1 LKLTI
6 LIPAYNEEKTI
17 EECIKSIGKSFS
29 KVNEIEIMVIDDG
42 SSDKTAELARDCGAV
57 VYSFTHN
64 QGLAK
69 AISYGF
75 AKARERKTDLLV
87 ILDADN
93 QYDPKEIPLLLEPI
107 LEKKADVVLGDRQI
121 MKLDH
126 MPLQKKIGN
135 KLSSRIVSKLM
146 GQRINDAQTGFRAF
160 NLDALNKLHIFSG
173 YTYTQET
180 LLQAKYKGLKILEVP
195 VAFRRRNDK
204 SRLISNI
211 FTYAFRT
218 ISLIASTI
226 IFYKSFKFF
235 GILTVILFGIGV
247 GLSVFLLN
255 HYYTTGGIKPYYPTT
270 MLTAIFLITA
280 AISALMTI
288 ISSIMNRQSILLE
301 EINQKLNKNT
311 FYKNNNNS

>member
-1 LKLTI
+1 LKLSI

-17 EECIKSIGKSFS
+17 VDCIKSIDTSFP
-29 KVNEIEIMVIDDG
+29 KINEIEIIVIDDG

-57 VYSFTHN
+57 VYSFTQN

-69 AISYGF
+69 AVSYGF
-75 AKARERKTDLLV
+75 SKTLERKTDILV

-93 QYDPKEIPLLLEPI
+93 QYDPKEIPLLLDPI
-107 LEKKADVVLGDRQI
+107 LENKSDIVLGDRQI

-180 LLQAKYKGLKILEVP
+180 LLQAKYKGLKIIEVP
-195 VAFRRRNDK
+195 VSFRRRKDK

-218 ISLIASTI
+218 ISLIGSTI

-235 GILTVILFGIGV
+235 GVLTLILFGIGV

-255 HYYTTGGIKPYYPTT
+255 HFYTTGNISPYYPTT

-301 EINQKLNKNT
+301 KINQKLNENT
-311 FYKNNNNS
+311 FYNNNNNS

>member
-1 LKLTI
+1 LKLVI
-6 LIPAYNEEKTI
+6 LIPAFNEEKTI
-17 EECIKSIGKSFS
+17 SDVIKSIGTSFP
-29 KVNEIEIMVIDDG
+29 KINEIEVLVIDDG
-42 SSDKTAELARDCGAV
+42 STDKTADVARSCGAL
-57 VYSFTHN
+57 VYSFTQN
-64 QGLAK
+64 KGLAK

-75 AKARERKTDLLV
+75 SKARERKADILV

-93 QYDPKEIPLLLEPI
+93 QYDPNEIPLLLDPI
-107 LEKKADVVLGDRQI
+107 LEKKADIVLGDRKI

-135 KLSSRIVSKLM
+135 KLSSRVVSKLM

-160 NLDALNKLHIFSG
+160 NQDAINKLHIFSG

-255 HYYTTGGIKPYYPTT
+255 HFYTTGNINPYYPTT
-270 MLTAIFLITA
+270 VLAAIFLITA
-280 AISALMTI
+280 AICTLMTI
-288 ISSIMNRQSILLE
+288 ISLIMNRQSILLE
-301 EINQKLNKNT
+301 EINQKLNKST
-311 FYKNNNNS
+311 F

>member
-1 LKLTI
+1 MKLVI
-6 LIPAYNEEKTI
+6 LIPAFNEEKTI
-17 EECIKSIGKSFS
+17 SDVIKSIGTSFP
-29 KVNEIEIMVIDDG
+29 KINEIEVLVIDDG
-42 SSDKTAELARDCGAV
+42 STDKTADVARSCGAL
-57 VYSFTHN
+57 VYSFTQN
-64 QGLAK
+64 KGLAK

-75 AKARERKTDLLV
+75 SKARERKADILV

-93 QYDPKEIPLLLEPI
+93 QYDPNEIPLLLDPI
-107 LEKKADVVLGDRQI
+107 LEKKADIVLGDRKI

-135 KLSSRIVSKLM
+135 KLSSRVVSKLM

-160 NLDALNKLHIFSG
+160 NQDAINKLHIFSG

-226 IFYKSFKFF
+226 IFYKSLKFF

-255 HYYTTGGIKPYYPTT
+255 HFYTTGNISPYYPTT
-270 MLTAIFLITA
+270 VLAAIFLITA
-280 AISALMTI
+280 AICTLMTI
-288 ISSIMNRQSILLE
+288 ISLIMNRQSILLE
-301 EINQKLNKNT
+301 EINQKLNKST
-311 FYKNNNNS
+311 F

>member
-1 LKLTI
+1 LKLVI
-6 LIPAYNEEKTI
+6 LIPAFNEEKTI
-17 EECIKSIGKSFS
+17 SDVIKSIGTSFS
-29 KVNEIEIMVIDDG
+29 KINEIEVLVIDDG
-42 SSDKTAELARDCGAV
+42 STDKTADVARSCGAL
-57 VYSFTHN
+57 VYSFTQN
-64 QGLAK
+64 KGLAK

-75 AKARERKTDLLV
+75 SKARERKADILV

-93 QYDPKEIPLLLEPI
+93 QYDPNEIPLLLDPI
-107 LEKKADVVLGDRQI
+107 LEKKADIVLGDRKI

-135 KLSSRIVSKLM
+135 KLSSRVVSKLM

-160 NLDALNKLHIFSG
+160 NQDAINKLHIFSG

-255 HYYTTGGIKPYYPTT
+255 HFYTTGNINPYYPTT
-270 MLTAIFLITA
+270 VLAAIFLITA
-280 AISALMTI
+280 AICTLMTI
-288 ISSIMNRQSILLE
+288 ISLIMNRQSILLE
-301 EINQKLNKNT
+301 EINQKLNKST
-311 FYKNNNNS
+311 F

>member
-1 LKLTI
+1 LKLVI
-6 LIPAYNEEKTI
+6 LIPAFNEEKTI
-17 EECIKSIGKSFS
+17 SDVIKSIGTSFS
-29 KVNEIEIMVIDDG
+29 KINEIEVLVIDDG
-42 SSDKTAELARDCGAV
+42 STDKTADVARSCGAL
-57 VYSFTHN
+57 VYSFTQN
-64 QGLAK
+64 KGLAK

-75 AKARERKTDLLV
+75 SKARERKADILV

-93 QYDPKEIPLLLEPI
+93 QYDPNEIPLLLDPI
-107 LEKKADVVLGDRQI
+107 LEKKADIVLGDRKI

-135 KLSSRIVSKLM
+135 KLSSRVVSKLM

-160 NLDALNKLHIFSG
+160 NQDAINKLHIFSG

-255 HYYTTGGIKPYYPTT
+255 HFYTTGNIKPYYPTT
-270 MLTAIFLITA
+270 VLAAIFLITA
-280 AISALMTI
+280 AICTLMTI
-288 ISSIMNRQSILLE
+288 ISLIMNRQSILLE
-301 EINQKLNKNT
+301 EINQKLNKST
-311 FYKNNNNS
+311 F

>member
-6 LIPAYNEEKTI
+6 LIPAYNEENTI
-17 EECIKSIGKSFS
+17 VDCIKSIEKFS
-29 KVNEIEIMVIDDG
+29 PKINEIEILVIDDG
-42 SSDKTAELARDCGAV
+42 SSDKTAELARDCGAIV
-57 VYSFTHN
+57 SSFTQHR
-64 QGLAK
+64 GLAK

-75 AKARERKTDLLV
+75 LKALERKTDLLV

-135 KLSSRIVSKLM
+135 MLSSRVVSKLM

-180 LLQAKYKGLKILEVP
+180 LLQAKYKGLKIIEVP

-218 ISLIASTI
+218 LSLVISTI
-226 IFYKSFKFF
+226 IFYKSLKFF

-247 GLSVFLLN
+247 GLSVFILN
-255 HYYTTGGIKPYYPTT
+255 HFYTTGNISPYYPTT
-270 MLTAIFLITA
+270 MLTVLFLITA

-288 ISSIMNRQSILLE
+288 ISTIMNRQSILLE
-301 EINQKLNKNT
+301 EINQKLKHHAT
-311 FYKNNNNS
+311 ETNNNF

>member
-1 LKLTI
+1 LKLVI

-17 EECIKSIGKSFS
+17 ADCIKSIDTSFP
-29 KVNEIEIMVIDDG
+29 KINEIEIIVIDDG

-75 AKARERKTDLLV
+75 SKAQERKTDLLV

-146 GQRINDAQTGFRAF
+146 GQRINDSQTGFRAF
-160 NLDALNKLHIFSG
+160 NLDALNILHIFSE

-211 FTYAFRT
+211 FTYAVRT
-218 ISLIASTI
+218 VSLIASTLV
-226 IFYKSFKFF
+226 FYKPIKFF
-235 GILTVILFGIGV
+235 GILTIILFGIGV
-247 GLSVFLLN
+247 VQSVFLLN
-255 HYYTTGGIKPYYPTT
+255 HFYTTGGINPHYPMTV
-270 MLTAIFLITA
+270 LAAIFLITA
-280 AISALMTI
+280 SISALMTI
-288 ISSIMNRQSILLE
+288 FASIMKRHSTLLE
-301 EINQKLNKNT
+301 EINQKLQKM
-311 FYKNNNNS
+311 K

>member
-1 LKLTI
+1 MKLVI
-6 LIPAYNEEKTI
+6 LIPAFNEEKTI
-17 EECIKSIGKSFS
+17 SDVIKSIGTSFP
-29 KVNEIEIMVIDDG
+29 KINEIEVLVIDDG
-42 SSDKTAELARDCGAV
+42 STDKTADVARSCGAL
-57 VYSFTHN
+57 VYSFTQN
-64 QGLAK
+64 KGLAK

-75 AKARERKTDLLV
+75 SKARERKADILV

-93 QYDPKEIPLLLEPI
+93 QYDPNEIPLLLDPI
-107 LEKKADVVLGDRQI
+107 LGKKADIVLGDRKI

-135 KLSSRIVSKLM
+135 KLSSRVVSKLM

-160 NLDALNKLHIFSG
+160 NQDAINKLHIFSG

-255 HYYTTGGIKPYYPTT
+255 HFYTTGNINPYYPTT
-270 MLTAIFLITA
+270 VLAAIFLITA
-280 AISALMTI
+280 AICTLMTI
-288 ISSIMNRQSILLE
+288 ISLIMNRQSILLE
-301 EINQKLNKNT
+301 EINQKLNKST
-311 FYKNNNNS
+311 F